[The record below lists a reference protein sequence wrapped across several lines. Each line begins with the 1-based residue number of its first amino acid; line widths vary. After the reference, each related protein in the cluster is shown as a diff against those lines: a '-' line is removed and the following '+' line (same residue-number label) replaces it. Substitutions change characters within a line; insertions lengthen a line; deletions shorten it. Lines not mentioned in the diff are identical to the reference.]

1 MLVLTPHLHHVTGG
15 VVDSDALPLATA
27 AAALLVDRVHN
38 LQSVSQF

>member
-1 MLVLTPHLHHVTGG
+1 MLLFSAHLHDVTGR

-27 AAALLVDRVHN
+27 AAGLLVDRVHN